1 MENRFDVTFGDFKF
15 FIVSKRVTKS
25 NSDRPQ
31 VRRRPLS
38 HCGTRSPRAPGLS
51 SRPAGHRWFVCSQR
65 TGCRGAR
72 RRGWERRA
80 RRARVCGGR
89 PVGVEAAGA
98 GGCERLPGRPRS
110 PGSAEP
116 FAPGPLSRPAPRRL
130 SGRGLR
136 GPAAR
141 EAGGG
146 GGGSRPGLMS
156 KSMPFL
162 GASLGSSP
170 SSLEADR
177 LPRVGFRS
185 LRKVRVRTKPKPQ
198 PRAGGPAPRTDRTGG
213 GTAGLAAAPV
223 GAPSAAS
230 TSSRRPPRAP
240 PESHFS
246 PHPERRPRSP
256 SLSPPARTQAEACP
270 RLPSC
275 LPTRPRFDGI
285 WKGETPSFRRYG
297 RPGRF

>member
-1 MENRFDVTFGDFKF
+1 MPAALASAEGDLLA
-15 FIVSKRVTKS
+15 SR
-25 NSDRPQ
+25 
-31 VRRRPLS
+31 
-38 HCGTRSPRAPGLS
+38 PRA
-51 SRPAGHRWFVCSQR
+51 R
-65 TGCRGAR
+65 
-72 RRGWERRA
+72 
-80 RRARVCGGR
+80 
-89 PVGVEAAGA
+89 EAASGSRA
-98 GGCERLPGRPRS
+98 GRALPVPPS
-110 PGSAEP
+110 PSP
-116 FAPGPLSRPAPRRL
+116 PVPLSRPAPRRL

-198 PRAGGPAPRTDRTGG
+198 PRAGRGGAGVDLPRGPTGPAGELQAWQPR
-213 GTAGLAAAPV
+213 
-223 GAPSAAS
+223 PSARPVPPS